1 MPQKG
6 STPWST
12 RTVAEG
18 GTDSPIGDLVPVPD
32 SAQPVIDAGFIDESG
47 KWRLAAAANDGA
59 FTFQD
64 PNQALG
70 AGASMFIDP
79 LDMLAHDFIILAV
92 LDSSGN
98 NINVDLIYQS
108 GAAAPADS
116 PYSAAPF
123 VDTGVN
129 AITWQSNDPGD
140 LTGVMVDILAD
151 TSNGLSNTW
160 QFYKIGHLRGTVGQ
174 MHIRSNEAAD
184 AGTIS
189 TAYLRLV

>member
-32 SAQPVIDAGFIDESG
+32 SAQPVIDAGFIDETG
-47 KWRLAAAANDGA
+47 KWRLTAAADDSV

-64 PNQALG
+64 PSQALG
-70 AGASMFIDP
+70 PGASIFIDSIN
-79 LDMLAHDFIILAV
+79 MLNHDIIILAI

-98 NINVDLIYQS
+98 DINIDVNVMT
-108 GAAAPADS
+108 GAAAPTDS
-116 PYSAAPF
+116 PYNAKPF
-123 VDTGVN
+123 TDSGMKLDN
-129 AITWQSNDPGD
+129 WLSNDPGD
-140 LTGVMVDILAD
+140 LTGNFQTILD
-151 TSNGLSNTW
+151 DSDQPIYDSWSL
-160 QFYKIGHLRGTVGQ
+160 FKIAHLRGTLMQVRL
-174 MHIRSNEAAD
+174 RSNEAAD

-189 TAYLRLV
+189 TAFLRLV